1 MMAATAKRKTSWHFW
16 VIATAIAAGLLA
28 VFWPDSLTNSPQE
41 ISGDEYSDEK
51 AIDEASSAGDAT
63 RTESDIDSKG
73 EDPADA
79 DTAGR
84 GALLN
89 EQAINAWY
97 GGQIREAMSLFEQAI
112 DAAPNDPAP
121 HSNYGRLLTLMTSYE
136 RALPLLERARDLTP
150 DDAQVWLDLATLYER
165 VQILEKSWEAR
176 AKAGNLVGADAITR
190 DEQGRFV
197 LQGTT
202 L

>member
-1 MMAATAKRKTSWHFW
+1 MAATAKRKTSWHFW
-16 VIATAIAAGLLA
+16 IIAAAIAAGLLA

-41 ISGDEYSDEK
+41 ISGDNYSDEN
-51 AIDEASSAGDAT
+51 AVGLASSAGDAT
-63 RTESDIDSKG
+63 RTENAGPKDEG
-73 EDPADA
+73 LTET
-79 DTAGR
+79 DTAGQ

-89 EQAINAWY
+89 QQAINAWY
-97 GGQIREAMSLFEQAI
+97 GGQVREAMSLFEQAI